1 MFLLFWCFPPS
12 LPSAPPSVRRPS
24 FPSSFV
30 RAKRRRRRRRWAE
43 EGGGRRRTRPRSPR
57 RYERARAQTDVT
69 FTHRVTRPRLRERI
83 RDKRSDFYFRLRL
96 CRPRDHGHFNDICTW
111 VVILRVRRASERAS
125 ERPLPLPQC
134 GRWLAGAGGRE
145 MVAKL
150 PAAFAL
156 LSPLLLSLKRA
167 SLPLLVSSLYSARD
181 RVSSSTVLIPSHNSP
196 TSRYPQPGLPF
207 KKSGKC
213 DVAGSKSPSSSPGL
227 ASSPSPPS
235 SHVPCACVRV
245 PACVCARARLCARA
259 CGG

>member
-1 MFLLFWCFPPS
+1 MQWQQSGGHVGALAAGKEERLRLDKAPLFRGLDVHCGALKMFLLFWCFPPS

-111 VVILRVRRASERAS
+111 VVILRVRRASER
-125 ERPLPLPQC
+125 PLPLP
-134 GRWLAGAGGRE
+134 
-145 MVAKL
+145 
-150 PAAFAL
+150 
-156 LSPLLLSLKRA
+156 
-167 SLPLLVSSLYSARD
+167 
-181 RVSSSTVLIPSHNSP
+181 
-196 TSRYPQPGLPF
+196 
-207 KKSGKC
+207 
-213 DVAGSKSPSSSPGL
+213 
-227 ASSPSPPS
+227 
-235 SHVPCACVRV
+235 
-245 PACVCARARLCARA
+245 
-259 CGG
+259 

>member
-1 MFLLFWCFPPS
+1 
-12 LPSAPPSVRRPS
+12 
-24 FPSSFV
+24 
-30 RAKRRRRRRRWAE
+30 
-43 EGGGRRRTRPRSPR
+43 
-57 RYERARAQTDVT
+57 
-69 FTHRVTRPRLRERI
+69 
-83 RDKRSDFYFRLRL
+83 
-96 CRPRDHGHFNDICTW
+96 
-111 VVILRVRRASERAS
+111 
-125 ERPLPLPQC
+125 
-134 GRWLAGAGGRE
+134 

-196 TSRYPQPGLPF
+196 TSRYPQHGLPF

-235 SHVPCACVRV
+235 SHVPCVRV
-245 PACVCARARLCARA
+245 LLARARPRIRARA
-259 CGG
+259 SSPRAAVEDEEEGEDEEEEAKAELVLAFVTRSLAHGRRAVASSLPLSLHFQREVSVVQGPSNEHKALFTTNFMGTISPQSET

>member
-30 RAKRRRRRRRWAE
+30 RAKRRRRRRWAE
-43 EGGGRRRTRPRSPR
+43 EGRGRRRTRPRSPR

-125 ERPLPLPQC
+125 ALSLCPNAVVGWRAGGRWLLNFQQPSPSSLSLSPPAFAQESFSPPPRFFPLFRPRPSFFFNRAYPLPQ
-134 GRWLAGAGGRE
+134 LSDLS
-145 MVAKL
+145 L
-150 PAAFAL
+150 PAARVAL
-156 LSPLLLSLKRA
+156 QE
-167 SLPLLVSSLYSARD
+167 
-181 RVSSSTVLIPSHNSP
+181 I
-196 TSRYPQPGLPF
+196 G
-207 KKSGKC
+207 
-213 DVAGSKSPSSSPGL
+213 
-227 ASSPSPPS
+227 
-235 SHVPCACVRV
+235 
-245 PACVCARARLCARA
+245 
-259 CGG
+259 

>member
-1 MFLLFWCFPPS
+1 MRSPKNVSSFLVLPS
-12 LPSAPPSVRRPS
+12 LPPFSPSVRRPS

-43 EGGGRRRTRPRSPR
+43 EGRGRRRTRPRSPR

-83 RDKRSDFYFRLRL
+83 REKRSDLYFRLRL

-125 ERPLPLPQC
+125 EHPLPLPQC
-134 GRWLAGAGGRE
+134 DRWLAGGRE

-156 LSPLLLSLKRA
+156 LSLSPPAFAQESFSPPPRFFPLFRPRPSFFFNRAYPLPQLSHLSLPA
-167 SLPLLVSSLYSARD
+167 AR
-181 RVSSSTVLIPSHNSP
+181 
-196 TSRYPQPGLPF
+196 
-207 KKSGKC
+207 
-213 DVAGSKSPSSSPGL
+213 VALQEIG
-227 ASSPSPPS
+227 
-235 SHVPCACVRV
+235 
-245 PACVCARARLCARA
+245 
-259 CGG
+259 